1 MSTGEEISEEKKLFF
16 CGGQKPVYG
25 RYWNDKEV
33 LQKLGE
39 AMGLAVV
46 GDGTT
51 SADIS
56 VPDETEEPGNEDESV
71 VHHTASVGDVE
82 ALVSWGVPWS
92 SKVWRVRVDLE
103 VLIVKWRLQYTHQRF
118 MHTNS
123 HPLRELQEKDSD
135 VFPWPSQTALVTSSS
150 LS

>member
-1 MSTGEEISEEKKLFF
+1 MKIYDFDFHLSQFCFIRFSFSISIVLKFF
-16 CGGQKPVYG
+16 LLLS

-51 SADIS
+51 SADNS

-82 ALVSWGVPWS
+82 
-92 SKVWRVRVDLE
+92 
-103 VLIVKWRLQYTHQRF
+103 VLSIYY
-118 MHTNS
+118 S
-123 HPLRELQEKDSD
+123 
-135 VFPWPSQTALVTSSS
+135 
-150 LS
+150 